1 MNPTDEELL
10 HTFYNAAGTDTT
22 ALQQLAERLDRF
34 LARIAYQI
42 LVARTG
48 SEVQSLGEWDIDDRL
63 QGTWTHVLGTRMTGL
78 ARWPHQRLTALTW
91 LIHLLCLE
99 MDRHLGFRGPF

>member
-10 HTFYNAAGTDTT
+10 HAFYDCDAS
-22 ALQQLAERLDRF
+22 ALERLAKRLDPL
-34 LARIAYQI
+34 LARIANLI
-42 LVARTG
+42 LQTRTG
-48 SEVQSLGEWDIDDRL
+48 SAAQALGEWDIEERL
-63 QGTWTHVLGTRMTGL
+63 LSLWTHVLSTKMTGM
-78 ARWPHQRLTALTW
+78 ATWPQQRLSALTW